1 LFDWIRPLFSAK
13 DDFLLTRIGYDAV
26 LFLKFLRLLRH
37 MLLIMTVVGVCA
49 LIPINI
55 VATQA
60 SG

>member
-1 LFDWIRPLFSAK
+1 
-13 DDFLLTRIGYDAV
+13 
-26 LFLKFLRLLRH
+26 LRH